1 SGSTCLSP
9 RFNAHNIS
17 HQETTVLEKAKAM
30 ANLSSEESLN
40 PQEPRD
46 ASPTT
51 PQKVKK
57 VKNPRRRSHSQHRDI
72 LAIYFPKVL
81 KHIHS
86 GLSLSRSTVSVLDS
100 FVKDMFQRIPNEAG
114 SLAGQNHR
122 STITSR
128 DIQVAV
134 GLLLP
139 GEISKHAVYE
149 ATRCVYLQQQQ
160 KTIF

>member
-1 SGSTCLSP
+1 
-9 RFNAHNIS
+9 
-17 HQETTVLEKAKAM
+17 M
-30 ANLSSEESLN
+30 AEQACDQSSEESLN
-40 PQEPRD
+40 PQEPQD

-57 VKNPRRRSHSQHRDI
+57 VKNPRRFSHSKHRDI

-86 GLSLSRSTVSVLDS
+86 GLILSRSTVSVLDS
-100 FVKDMFQRIPNEAG
+100 FVKDMFQRITNEAG

-139 GEISKHAVYE
+139 GEIFKHAVYE
-149 ATRCVYLQQQQ
+149 ATRALSRSHPRQ
-160 KTIF
+160 